1 MALTPGSRLGV
12 YEVTEQIGAGGMGE
26 VYRARDPRLNRDV
39 AIKVLLPA
47 VANDP
52 DRLAR
57 FSREAQVLAS
67 LNHPNIA
74 HIYGLDRQDGRNG
87 QDATS
92 FLVMELVDGEEF
104 SQRIARGPIPLDE
117 TLPIAKQIAEAL
129 EAAHEQGIIHR
140 DLKPANIKVR
150 PDGTVKVLD
159 FGLAKAIEPAVAG
172 AGASLPPTITTPA
185 MTQAGIILGTAA
197 YMSPEQAR
205 GKPLD
210 KRTDIWAFGCVL
222 YEMLTGCR
230 AFAGEDVSD
239 VLASVLAREPD
250 MTALSAATAPPS
262 IRRLLTRCLRKD
274 RNDRLRDIGD
284 ARIEIADALARTDQ
298 DAPAVSPAE
307 TRGFARERLAWIAAL
322 AAVALAAAWIVRAP
336 RPAAAAPEIRV
347 DIATPHSTAP
357 QALALSPDGGTLAFV
372 ASLGGQ
378 SRLWLRSLASGSS
391 HALADTDGA
400 DAPFW
405 SPDSRAIGFFADGKL
420 RRVDVDGGSVQTIT
434 NAFGTGGGTW
444 NRDNVILFASL
455 GRPITRVGAIGGA
468 PVELTGLTQ
477 LGSDFSPF
485 FLPDGRHFLYY
496 VRGNPEVRGVYV
508 GDIDQQMETRR
519 LLDADSS
526 AVYASTG
533 QLLFAR
539 HGTLSAQNFD
549 AATLQL
555 GGASFPVAGVRGAQ
569 YGPTQFGPSVSAAG
583 SIAFRSS
590 AAPGKREL
598 VWFDR
603 SGKQIGTVGDGAG
616 DGSQPSLTRD
626 GAHVAM
632 YRSVNGNVDVWSL
645 DTKRGAWSRLT
656 SDPADDVFPVWSP
669 DGSEL
674 VFSSNRTGIHN
685 LYRRPLTAGGREERL
700 FSSPQHKVATDWSA
714 DGRFIVFDSED
725 PKTGSDIWAL
735 PLDGKEKP
743 FPVVNT
749 KFDEHSA
756 QFSPDGHWIAYQSN
770 ESGRT
775 EIYIQPFPGPGNSS
789 VISTAGGTQAHWG
802 RDAKELF
809 YVARNGWLT
818 VVPIRLTAKGQAP
831 DVGAGVPLFAP
842 PLGRAVEQGDSRHHY
857 MIASDSQRILV
868 ATDPEEGNEPITLIL
883 NWKPRP

>member
-1 MALTPGSRLGV
+1 MIEVLVKDARFAIRGLQKQPAFTFAAVMALALG
-12 YEVTEQIGAGGMGE
+12 IGATTTIFS
-26 VYRARDPRLNRDV
+26 VIQN
-39 AIKVLLPA
+39 VLL
-47 VANDP
+47 DP
-52 DRLAR
+52 YPMYADVDRIVGIQIR
-57 FSREAQVLAS
+57 DLAS
-67 LNHPNIA
+67 ARPGGREWYPVAEFLDYQTQAQSFDEVIA
-74 HIYGLDRQDGRNG
+74 GTGEHVVYSSSAGSEQFLGGLTTGNTFNVMGVRAAIGRTLTPEDARPGAPPVFVLSYKLWATRFGLDKEMAIR
-87 QDATS
+87 A
-92 FLVMELVDGEEF
+92 
-104 SQRIARGPIPLDE
+104 
-117 TLPIAKQIAEAL
+117 AL
-129 EAAHEQGIIHR
+129 
-140 DLKPANIKVR
+140 
-150 PDGTVKVLD
+150 
-159 FGLAKAIEPAVAG
+159 
-172 AGASLPPTITTPA
+172 GAS
-185 MTQAGIILGTAA
+185 
-197 YMSPEQAR
+197 R
-205 GKPLD
+205 G
-210 KRTDIWAFGCVL
+210 
-222 YEMLTGCR
+222 
-230 AFAGEDVSD
+230 
-239 VLASVLAREPD
+239 
-250 MTALSAATAPPS
+250 
-262 IRRLLTRCLRKD
+262 
-274 RNDRLRDIGD
+274 
-284 ARIEIADALARTDQ
+284 
-298 DAPAVSPAE
+298 
-307 TRGFARERLAWIAAL
+307 
-322 AAVALAAAWIVRAP
+322 
-336 RPAAAAPEIRV
+336 
-347 DIATPHSTAP
+347 STAP

-420 RRVDVDGGSVQTIT
+420 RRVEVDGGSVQTIT

-526 AVYASTG
+526 AVYAATG

-539 HGTLSAQNFD
+539 HSTLSAQNFD

-555 GGASFPVAGVRGAQ
+555 SGASFPVAGVRGAQ

-583 SIAFRSS
+583 SVAFRSS

-632 YRSVNGNVDVWSL
+632 YRGVNGNVDVWSL
-645 DTKRGAWSRLT
+645 DTKRGAWSRVT

-775 EIYIQPFPGPGNSS
+775 EIYVQPFPGPGNSS

-809 YVARNGWLT
+809 YVARDGRLT

-842 PLGRAVEQGDSRHHY
+842 PLGRAVE
-857 MIASDSQRILV
+857 
-868 ATDPEEGNEPITLIL
+868 
-883 NWKPRP
+883 